1 MDNEKRQPEGLS
13 EEEWLEEILGIRQI
27 VNEVTE
33 QEIADSL
40 DLEKIVQETLLEDWD
55 TETASQEQ
63 DSIGATQLFA
73 RQNIPAKPQEEPEEE
88 EAAVVFTPAEGQLSI
103 EDLPQKEESSG
114 IPADETAKLPFVGK
128 HEMHIAPQEEETQP
142 AQEDMQPDFPEEP
155 DEEVR
160 KTRPKMKKGYGLF
173 GLPHVAAT
181 VIWLFIIV
189 GIGTFLGRFLWI
201 CAADLLAFGKEPVN
215 VVVTITPEDVAALK
229 NDDPSDDKEAAKAVA
244 RKLKEAGL
252 IDHEWLFE
260 FFSAKLTSKIQNIS
274 PGTFEFT
281 DLMIYDYN
289 AIIKVMTDFG
299 TDAEVVQIMFPEG
312 YTCAQIFQL
321 LEDNGV
327 CKVADLE
334 AYVENLDEHIKND
347 KFNDYWFLSGLTFG
361 HKYSLEGY
369 LYPDTY
375 LFYKDQEPG
384 KVLEKFLDT
393 FEDRAEDNRLQE
405 KWIALNDRMREQM
418 KNHGYSDN
426 YIADCQLSFHDVV
439 ILASIVQKESANT
452 RESYTI
458 ASVFF
463 NRLCHPGKYPKLESD
478 ATIDYAINYYNK
490 GELTTDELINA
501 SPYHTYT
508 HDGLPA
514 GPIANPGLTCLG
526 AALNPEKTMENGVAV
541 KYYFFILDKEK
552 GEHVFSKTREEHN
565 RWEEKLGYND

>member
-1 MDNEKRQPEGLS
+1 MDNEKKQPEGLS

-27 VNEVTE
+27 VSEVTE

-55 TETASQEQ
+55 TEPVTPEQ
-63 DSIGATQLFA
+63 NNGIDATQLFA
-73 RQNIPAKPQEEPEEE
+73 RQNVPAKPQEEQEEE
-88 EAAVVFTPAEGQLSI
+88 EAAVVFTPAEGQMSI
-103 EDLPQKEESSG
+103 DDLPGKEESSVSNE
-114 IPADETAKLPFVGK
+114 ETAKLPFFGK
-128 HEMHIAPQEEETQP
+128 LSIPVAQQKEEQPEVEITDEVLLEEE
-142 AQEDMQPDFPEEP
+142 PE
-155 DEEVR
+155 EEVR
-160 KTRPKMKKGYGLF
+160 KTRPRMKKGYGLF

-189 GIGTFLGRFLWI
+189 GAGTFLGRFLWI
-201 CAADLLAFGKEPVN
+201 CAADLLAFGKEPIN
-215 VVVTITPEDVAALK
+215 VTVTITGEDLAALK

-244 RKLKEAGL
+244 IKLKEAGL

-260 FFSAKLTSKIQNIS
+260 FFSAQLTSKIRNIS

-289 AIIKVMTDFG
+289 AIIKVMTDYG
-299 TDAEVVQIMFPEG
+299 SDKEVVEVMFPEG
-312 YTCAQIFQL
+312 YTCGQIFQL

-334 AYVENLDEHIKND
+334 AYVEKLDEHIAKEDFKN
-347 KFNDYWFLSGLTFG
+347 YWFLSGLEFG

-375 LFYKDQEPG
+375 QFYKDQEPG

-393 FEDRAEDNRLQE
+393 FEDRAEDNGLQE
-405 KWIALNDRMREQM
+405 KWIALNERMREQM
-418 KNHGYSDN
+418 AKNGYGEND
-426 YIADCQLSFHDVV
+426 IAEHQLSFRDVV

-463 NRLCHPGKYPKLESD
+463 NRLCHPSKYPKLESD

-526 AALNPEKTMENGVAV
+526 AALNPEKTMENDVEV

-565 RWEEKLGYND
+565 RWEEALGYK

>member
-1 MDNEKRQPEGLS
+1 MDNEKKQPEGLS

-27 VNEVTE
+27 VSEVTE

-55 TETASQEQ
+55 TEPVTPEQ
-63 DSIGATQLFA
+63 NNGIDATQLFA
-73 RQNIPAKPQEEPEEE
+73 RQNVPAKPQEEQEEE
-88 EAAVVFTPAEGQLSI
+88 EAAVVFTPAEGQMSI
-103 EDLPQKEESSG
+103 DDLPRKEESSVSNE
-114 IPADETAKLPFVGK
+114 ETAKLPFFGK
-128 HEMHIAPQEEETQP
+128 LSISAAQQKEEQPEEEITD
-142 AQEDMQPDFPEEP
+142 AVLLEEEP
-155 DEEVR
+155 EEEVR
-160 KTRPKMKKGYGLF
+160 KTRPRMKKGYGLF

-189 GIGTFLGRFLWI
+189 GAGTFLGRFLWI
-201 CAADLLAFGKEPVN
+201 CAADLLAFGKEPIN
-215 VVVTITPEDVAALK
+215 VTVTITGEDLAALK

-244 RKLKEAGL
+244 IKLREAGL

-260 FFSAKLTSKIQNIS
+260 FFSAQLTSKIRNIS

-289 AIIKVMTDFG
+289 AIIKVMTDYG
-299 TDAEVVQIMFPEG
+299 SDKEVVEVMFPEG
-312 YTCAQIFQL
+312 YTCGQIFQL

-334 AYVENLDEHIKND
+334 AYVEKLDEHIAKDDFKN
-347 KFNDYWFLSGLTFG
+347 YWFLSGLEFG

-375 LFYKDQEPG
+375 QFYKDQEPG

-393 FEDRAEDNRLQE
+393 FEDRAEDNGLQE
-405 KWIALNDRMREQM
+405 KWIALNERMREQM
-418 KNHGYSDN
+418 AKNGYGEN
-426 YIADCQLSFHDVV
+426 YIAEHQLSFRDVV

-463 NRLCHPGKYPKLESD
+463 NRLCHPSKYPKLESD

-526 AALNPEKTMENGVAV
+526 AALNPEKTMENDVEV

-565 RWEEKLGYND
+565 RWEEALGYK